1 MCKANVINSQL
12 DDKTCR
18 FISIYNDWWKEIDR
32 ISDRLVDVGG
42 TLGEIEE
49 LDKLQHDR
57 QKWLKC
63 ILYKSKHDIPI
74 CAEEQIV
81 IKNFMSDFCTSSGE
95 FNAKGLYIIK
105 LYYLIKYANH
115 CSEELEKAIRV
126 IHKGNRYFTYNPFY
140 KYAYCWIS
148 RQIDLSILNYEY
160 NVIKTRDVLTVDC
173 YFTPLTDDYV
183 NQIPNVDE
191 TLRKGLK
198 ESIQPF
204 VTKMSDVYGFASYLR
219 TL

>member
-1 MCKANVINSQL
+1 MCKTNVINSQL

-32 ISDRLVDVGG
+32 IYDRLLDTGS
-42 TLGEIEE
+42 TLGEMEE
-49 LDKLQHDR
+49 LDKLEHDR
-57 QKWLKC
+57 LKWLKC

-74 CAEEQIV
+74 CTEEQRV
-81 IKNFMSDFCTSSGE
+81 IEEFMSDVCTSSGE
-95 FNAKGLYIIK
+95 FNAKIVYTIK
-105 LYYLIKYANH
+105 LCYLIKYANQ
-115 CSEELEKAIRV
+115 CSKLLEDAIRV
-126 IHKGNRYFTYNPFY
+126 IHKDDRYFAYNPFY
-140 KYAYCWIS
+140 KYAHSWIS

-183 NQIPNVDE
+183 NQMPNVDE